1 MDGDQDLF
9 DDEPGSPETVLRQ
22 DEDIHTQ
29 VSAPPPLA
37 YLVRVDNGHRFA
49 VPAGRA
55 TLGRS
60 GTNAVVIPDGGVSR
74 VHAELSGTPD
84 GRFTVT
90 DLDSLNGTLVNDR
103 KIKGAQKINVGDTLG
118 LGSVRLK
125 LVRA

>member
-1 MDGDQDLF
+1 M
-9 DDEPGSPETVLRQ
+9 
-22 DEDIHTQ
+22 
-29 VSAPPPLA
+29 
-37 YLVRVDNGHRFA
+37 
-49 VPAGRA
+49 
-55 TLGRS
+55 
-60 GTNAVVIPDGGVSR
+60 
-74 VHAELSGTPD
+74 